1 MDQLPECL
9 KKCAVLQGLSDAELQ
24 AFLQVVQQE
33 QFAPGT
39 EILSEGLAYQ
49 SLWILLEGKCAVIK
63 NGAHQ
68 RSELAQLGPGSIFGE
83 MSFLED
89 SAHSAAV
96 IAVTHCQ
103 TIRLMREDY
112 ERLRETAPRLAQ
124 QLTLNIVR
132 ILSERLR
139 RMDRWICELVELTE
153 YQQRSQEWQQFRA
166 KLYAGLDS

>member
-1 MDQLPECL
+1 MEQVPECL
-9 KKCAVLQGLSDAELQ
+9 RKCAVLQGMSDAEL
-24 AFLQVVQQE
+24 LELLRVVRHE

-49 SLWILLEGKCAVIK
+49 SLWILLEGKCSVVK

-96 IAVTHCQ
+96 IAITRCD

-112 ERLRETAPRLAQ
+112 ERLRVSSPNLAQ

-132 ILSERLR
+132 ILAERLR